1 MGQRSNDAA
10 AMGVQTKLK
19 KCDRHGAMIRRC
31 IGKGCRRK
39 CAEGTAQTEKHTMN
53 ILHLDL
59 NSRRK
64 PQL

>member
-31 IGKGCRRK
+31 IGDAEGSVLKARRK
-39 CAEGTAQTEKHTMN
+39 PKNKVN